1 MMVFAIGAGMIVDE
15 SIFLI
20 ATAGKH
26 IDYFS
31 MRSLLGAII
40 MSLVLISAFYL
51 IAQKGALKPTE
62 TETHT
67 RGVTLSCF

>member
-31 MRSLLGAII
+31 MRSLLGVI